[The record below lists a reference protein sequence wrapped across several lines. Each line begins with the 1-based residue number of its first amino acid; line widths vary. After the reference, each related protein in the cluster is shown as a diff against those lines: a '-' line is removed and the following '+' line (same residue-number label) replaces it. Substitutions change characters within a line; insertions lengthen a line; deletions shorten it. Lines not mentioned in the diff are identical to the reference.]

1 MKILLLMSPVR
12 EEDLSGREF
21 LKREE
26 GIMTTWFAQAKEK
39 LSAQFKTVNGAKEG
53 AMKSAVRDALLSF
66 AEQNEEFAQA
76 IVQGGSFADCMK
88 AVAKGVGRSIS
99 DIEAYRK
106 AVTFYFDGATVR
118 FEMRIQL
125 EPVEEDAAKTA
136 AESGCILLSLDDF
149 M

>member
-1 MKILLLMSPVR
+1 
-12 EEDLSGREF
+12 
-21 LKREE
+21 
-26 GIMTTWFAQAKEK
+26 MTTWFAQAKEK
-39 LSAQFKTVNGAKEG
+39 LSAQFKNVNGAKEG

-76 IVQGGSFADCMK
+76 IVQGGSFTDCMK
-88 AVAKGVGRSIS
+88 AVAKGVGGSIS

-125 EPVEEDAAKTA
+125 EPVAEEDAAKTA

>member
-1 MKILLLMSPVR
+1 
-12 EEDLSGREF
+12 
-21 LKREE
+21 
-26 GIMTTWFAQAKEK
+26 MTTWFAQAKEK
-39 LSAQFKTVNGAKEG
+39 LSAQFENVNGAKEG

-76 IVQGGSFADCMK
+76 VVQGGSFADCMK
-88 AVAKGVGRSIS
+88 AVAKGVGSSIS

-125 EPVEEDAAKTA
+125 EPVAEEEAAKTA